1 MNKMLLFLFFFLL
14 VDLIISPM
22 SDYDYSN
29 YNGTKTNVNTLY
41 SEYIECSISGYSA
54 IYERKNTWVS
64 LNNLQVF
71 KSGGLRDSM
80 LQESD
85 LYGINAA
92 ILFVAAR
99 GTISGGRIYTSGNG
113 SNALV
118 VTNHGD
124 VGILNT
130 IIESTGESNARG
142 IHASYEGIIEAS
154 RVTIKTKGY
163 SSPAISSEIGE
174 TDITSYECIL
184 NTEGIASP
192 LFYSKG
198 KIKDTYSIG
207 TANNSKAGVIEGK
220 NYLSIKSSKLKC
232 GANPISTNDECG
244 ILIHQ
249 IKSDEFNDT
258 RQSIFNSEYS
268 TIEILSDSDYYS
280 SAPMFYIT
288 NTNSVIVLEKSKF
301 IYGSKK
307 FLIADAGEYGTP
319 GKNGAQVLLQLWEQ
333 DIEGDIIVG
342 SSSSLTIELLN
353 STIKG
358 TINGDKK
365 ACKLTIILNS
375 NSNITLTGNSYYTSI
390 SNNITDGSN
399 LINGSYSW
407 TSYKESLGSCSRNNF
422 DDEINDDDDISDFE
436 IFNNSG
442 EKIFNLKLFI
452 ISFFLTIMILN

>member
-1 MNKMLLFLFFFLL
+1 MRKILMFCLLL
-14 VDLIISPM
+14 VNLKIIS
-22 SDYDYSN
+22 SNSNYDYSN
-29 YNGTKTNVNTLY
+29 YNGTITNIRILY
-41 SEYIECSISGYSA
+41 SQSITCSISRYSA
-54 IYERKNTWVS
+54 VFERSILHAS
-64 LNNLQVF
+64 LSGLEVF
-71 KSGGLRDSM
+71 KSGGLGDSL
-80 LQESD
+80 LQESY

-92 ILFVAAR
+92 ILFVAGG

-118 VTNHGD
+118 VTNHGN

-130 IIESTGESNARG
+130 IIETTGESNARG
-142 IHASYEGIIEAS
+142 IHASYEGIIDAQ
-154 RVTIKTKGY
+154 RITIKTKGY
-163 SSPAISSEIGE
+163 SSPAVSSEIAKTE
-174 TDITSYECIL
+174 ITCLECIL
-184 NTEGIASP
+184 NTVGEASP

-198 KIKDTYSIG
+198 AIKDTRSTG
-207 TANNSKAGVIEGK
+207 NATNSKAVVIEGK
-220 NYLSIKSSKLKC
+220 NYLSVKGSKLKC
-232 GANPISTNDECG
+232 GANPISTSDACG

-258 RQSIFNSEYS
+258 EKSIFSSEYS
-268 TIEILSDSDYYS
+268 TIEILSDSVYYS

-288 NTNSVIVLEKSKF
+288 NTNALIILEKSKF

-319 GKNGAQVLLQLWEQ
+319 GKNGAQVLLKLWEQ

-399 LINGSYSW
+399 LINGSYAW
-407 TSYKESLGSCSRNNF
+407 TSYKESLGSCSSNNF

-452 ISFFLTIMILN
+452 IFFFLTIMILN